1 MALKGQSIGFVGG
14 GVMAEALIRGI
25 INSGL
30 MAGKDIW
37 VSDPDEDRLQFLK
50 ESTGSNIARRNQDLV
65 KQVDILILA
74 VKPQVI
80 DEVLTDIKQQIN
92 SKHLVISFVAGIQTS
107 HIEVYLGKVP
117 VIRVM
122 TNTACL
128 VSEGAS
134 ALSCGSYA
142 TKEHME
148 KTEAIFSSVG
158 QVVTVKEELL
168 DAVTGLS
175 GSGPAYMYVILEA
188 LIDAGVRVGLP
199 RKVAAALTTQTMLGA
214 AKMVLETGEHPGRL
228 KDMVITPGGTTA
240 AGMYALEDGGLRVTL
255 MNAVMAATEQ
265 SKCMSNGSK

>member
-1 MALKGQSIGFVGG
+1 MPLDGQLIGFLGG
-14 GVMAEALIRGI
+14 GVMAESLIGGLIKNGI
-25 INSGL
+25 VKPEKIF
-30 MAGKDIW
+30 
-37 VSDPDEDRLQFLK
+37 VSDPDEERLQLLK
-50 ESTGSNIARRNQDLV
+50 EKTGIKTVADNLQLTQSAQL
-65 KQVDILILA
+65 LIIA

-80 DEVLTDIKQQIN
+80 SEVLADIKQNIKAEH
-92 SKHLVISFVAGIQTS
+92 SVISFVAGISTDY
-107 HIEVYLGKVP
+107 IESYLGGTP
-117 VIRVM
+117 VVRVM

-134 ALSCGSYA
+134 ALCGGKYA
-142 TKEHME
+142 ESKHIDIA
-148 KTEAIFSSVG
+148 KTIFSSVG
-158 QVVTVKEELL
+158 KVVTVKEELL

-199 RKVAAALTTQTMLGA
+199 RKVATALTTQTMLGA

-228 KDMVITPGGTTA
+228 KDMVITPGGTTS

-265 SKCMSNGSK
+265 SKQMSKGPK